1 MMSKEDLM
9 ELIDLSK
16 LTNLVG
22 NLNKK
27 EIVVKEKKEC
37 CWKQILCVVAV
48 IAAIAGVAYA
58 VYRYFNRDLEDEFMD
73 DFEDWDEDDD
83 MFDDDVNVSEED
95 VTFEEE

>member
-16 LTNLVG
+16 LTNLLG
-22 NLNKK
+22 NVKKK

-37 CWKQILCVVAV
+37 CWKQVLCIVAV

-73 DFEDWDEDDD
+73 DFEDWDDDELFDEDET
-83 MFDDDVNVSEED
+83 NNEED